1 MLSSTFANRTDQN
14 PLARSVVLINSRQHK
29 RRVIPANVRK
39 FNIKSHASMDS
50 QQNIEDVCEA
60 MYYRGARI
68 LGISFDQPI
77 SLEAPTEKLCRRAS
91 SLSEK
96 LAVLLEITGETE
108 CGLEV
113 GN

>member
-1 MLSSTFANRTDQN
+1 MF
-14 PLARSVVLINSRQHK
+14 
-29 RRVIPANVRK
+29 
-39 FNIKSHASMDS
+39 
-50 QQNIEDVCEA
+50 IE
-60 MYYRGARI
+60 GARI

-77 SLEAPTEKLCRRAS
+77 SLEAQQKIMQAAS

-108 CGLEV
+108 CELEL